1 MIPKRGHRFSEK
13 IMLRQARQWAALR
26 RVTTSSRAIFVGHG
40 ESHARSCA
48 RYVGRENVVTAG
60 SSSQSVALILAA
72 ALATVAETACAQAP
86 SIAEVA
92 AYQGPD
98 RTQRLIAGAK
108 KEKSVTVYGST
119 VAEDMRPVSD
129 AFRKRYGIDFQ
140 YWRASSE
147 QLVQRAVNEH
157 RAGRCAV
164 DAFATVAAE
173 LETLHREKVLIAV
186 KTPATEDLAPL
197 AFRPH
202 GEWVATRLNIFSASF
217 NTNLVKREEAPRR
230 YEDLLDPRW
239 KGRLAVEAADF
250 DWFGTI
256 VMKMGEEK
264 GLKLFREIV
273 ATNGMSVRR
282 GHTLLANLVQAGEVP
297 LALTVYSYKP
307 EQQKREGAP
316 VEPLYLKPV
325 VALGY
330 GPAVSRCAPHPHAAL
345 LFHDFMIREGQE
357 IMAKRDMT
365 PTNPKIRPL
374 PEGVDLTMIDPVEM
388 LDNRKKW
395 DELWTNIVLKPR

>member
-1 MIPKRGHRFSEK
+1 VIVSSAC
-13 IMLRQARQWAALR
+13 IARVSASFIAL
-26 RVTTSSRAIFVGHG
+26 
-40 ESHARSCA
+40 
-48 RYVGRENVVTAG
+48 
-60 SSSQSVALILAA
+60 ALGAVPAA
-72 ALATVAETACAQAP
+72 AE

-98 RTQRLIAGAK
+98 RTKRLIAGAR
-108 KEKSVTVYGST
+108 KEKGLTVYGST

-129 AFRKRYGIDFQ
+129 AFRKKYGIDFQ

-147 QLVQRAVNEH
+147 QLVQRAVNEN
-157 RAGRCAV
+157 RAGRCLV
-164 DAFATVAAE
+164 DGFATVAAE
-173 LETLHREKVLIAV
+173 LESLYREKLLFAV
-186 KTPATEDLAPL
+186 KTPATADLIPA

-202 GEWVATRLNIFSASF
+202 GEWVATRLNIFSAAF
-217 NTNLVKREEAPRR
+217 NTNLVKREEAPRT
-230 YEDLLDPRW
+230 YQDLKNPRW
-239 KGRLAVEAADF
+239 KGRLAVEASDY

-264 GLKLFREIV
+264 GLALFRNIV
-273 ATNGMSVRR
+273 AANGMSVRK
-282 GHTLLANLVQAGEVP
+282 GHTLLANLVAAGEVP

-307 EQQKREGAP
+307 EQQNRAGAP
-316 VEPLYLKPV
+316 VEPLYLAPL

-345 LFHDFMIREGQE
+345 LFYDFMIGEGQE

-374 PEGVDLTMIDPVEM
+374 PEGLDLTLIDPAEM
-388 LDNRKKW
+388 LEKRKKW
-395 DELWTNIVLKPR
+395 DDLWTATVLKPK

>member
-1 MIPKRGHRFSEK
+1 MKAYSC
-13 IMLRQARQWAALR
+13 MM
-26 RVTTSSRAIFVGHG
+26 RVSAS
-40 ESHARSCA
+40 
-48 RYVGRENVVTAG
+48 
-60 SSSQSVALILAA
+60 LI
-72 ALATVAETACAQAP
+72 ALALGVVPASAQAP
-86 SIAEVA
+86 TLAEVA

-98 RTQRLIAGAK
+98 RTKRLIAGAK
-108 KEKSVTVYGST
+108 KEKAVTVYGST
-119 VAEDMRPVSD
+119 VAEDMRPVSE
-129 AFRKRYGIDFQ
+129 AFRKKYGIDFQ

-147 QLVQRAVNEH
+147 QLVQRAVNEN

-173 LETLHREKVLIAV
+173 LESLQREKLLFAV
-186 KTPATEDLAPL
+186 KTPATSDLIPA

-217 NTNLVKREEAPRR
+217 NTNLVKREEAPRT
-230 YEDLLDPRW
+230 YEDLRHPRW
-239 KGRLAVEAADF
+239 KGRLAVEASDY

-256 VMKMGEEK
+256 VMKIGEEK
-264 GLKLFREIV
+264 GLQLFRDIV
-273 ATNGMSVRR
+273 TTNGMSVRK
-282 GHTLLANLVQAGEVP
+282 GHTLLANLVAAGEVP

-307 EQQKREGAP
+307 EQQKRAGAP
-316 VEPLYLKPV
+316 VEPLYLAPL

-330 GPAVSRCAPHPHAAL
+330 GPGVSRCAPHPHAAL
-345 LFHDFMIREGQE
+345 LFYDFMATEGQE

-374 PEGVDLTMIDPVEM
+374 PEGFDLTLIDPAEM

-395 DELWTNIVLKPR
+395 DDLWTSLVLKPK

>member
-1 MIPKRGHRFSEK
+1 MVPAS
-13 IMLRQARQWAALR
+13 A
-26 RVTTSSRAIFVGHG
+26 
-40 ESHARSCA
+40 
-48 RYVGRENVVTAG
+48 
-60 SSSQSVALILAA
+60 QSL
-72 ALATVAETACAQAP
+72 
-86 SIAEVA
+86 AEVA

-108 KEKSVTVYGST
+108 KEKVVTVYGST

-129 AFRKRYGIDFQ
+129 AFRKKFGIDFQ

-147 QLVQRAVNEH
+147 QLVQRAVNEN

-164 DAFATVAAE
+164 DGFATVAAE
-173 LETLHREKVLIAV
+173 LETLHREKLLAAV
-186 KTPATEDLAPL
+186 KTPATAPLAKL

-217 NTNLVKREEAPRR
+217 NTNLVKRDETPKSYEELR
-230 YEDLLDPRW
+230 DPRW

-273 ATNGMSVRR
+273 RNNGMSVRK
-282 GHTLLANLVQAGEVP
+282 GHTLLANLVAAGEVP

-307 EQQKREGAP
+307 EQQKRAGAP
-316 VEPLYLKPV
+316 VEPLYLAPV

-345 LFHDFMIREGQE
+345 LFYDFMINEGQE
-357 IMAKRDMT
+357 IMAKRDMQ
-365 PTNPKIRPL
+365 PTNPNIRPL

-395 DELWTNIVLKPR
+395 DDHWTHTVLKPK

>member
-1 MIPKRGHRFSEK
+1 MVSLGSPVEASLKS
-13 IMLRQARQWAALR
+13 
-26 RVTTSSRAIFVGHG
+26 VT
-40 ESHARSCA
+40 
-48 RYVGRENVVTAG
+48 
-60 SSSQSVALILAA
+60 LIAVA
-72 ALATVAETACAQAP
+72 ALALGATPALPQTP
-86 SIAEVA
+86 TIAELA
-92 AYQGPD
+92 TYQGAD

-108 KEKSVTVYGST
+108 KEKVVTVYGST

-147 QLVQRAVNEH
+147 QLVQRAVNEN

-173 LETLHREKVLIAV
+173 LETLHREKLLIRV
-186 KTPATEDLAPL
+186 KTPHTADLAPL

-202 GEWVATRLNIFSASF
+202 GEWIATRLNIFSASY
-217 NTNLVKREEAPRR
+217 NTNLVKKDEVPKS
-230 YEDLLDPRW
+230 YEDLRDPRW

-256 VMKMGEEK
+256 VMKLGEEK
-264 GLKLFREIV
+264 GLKLFRDIV
-273 ATNGMSVRR
+273 KTNGMSIRR

-307 EQQKREGAP
+307 EQQKRDGAP
-316 VEPLYLKPV
+316 VEPLYLRPL

-345 LFHDFMIREGQE
+345 LFYDFMIREGQE

-374 PEGVDLTMIDPVEM
+374 PEGLDLTLIDPAEM

-395 DELWTNIVLKPR
+395 DGLWTNTVLKPK

>member
-1 MIPKRGHRFSEK
+1 MTVGI
-13 IMLRQARQWAALR
+13 
-26 RVTTSSRAIFVGHG
+26 SSK
-40 ESHARSCA
+40 
-48 RYVGRENVVTAG
+48 
-60 SSSQSVALILAA
+60 SVALISLAA
-72 ALATVAETACAQAP
+72 LTLGPAPASSQAP
-86 SIAEVA
+86 TIAEVA
-92 AYQGPD
+92 AYQGAD

-108 KEKSVTVYGST
+108 KEKMVMVYGST

-129 AFRKRYGIDFQ
+129 AFRKKYGIDFQ

-147 QLVQRAVNEH
+147 QLVQRSVNEH

-173 LETLHREKVLIAV
+173 LETLHREKLLIAV
-186 KTPATEDLAPL
+186 KTPAAADLAPL

-202 GEWVATRLNIFSASF
+202 GEWVATRLNIFSASY
-217 NTNLVKREEAPRR
+217 NTNLVKREEAPRT

-250 DWFGTI
+250 DWFGTL

-264 GLKLFREIV
+264 GLNLFRDIV
-273 ATNGMSVRR
+273 KANGVSVRR

-307 EQQKREGAP
+307 EQQKRDGAP
-316 VEPLYLKPV
+316 VEPLYLRPV

-395 DELWTNIVLKPR
+395 DDLWTNIVLKPR

>member
-1 MIPKRGHRFSEK
+1 VNLKSTVDISFK
-13 IMLRQARQWAALR
+13 
-26 RVTTSSRAIFVGHG
+26 
-40 ESHARSCA
+40 
-48 RYVGRENVVTAG
+48 
-60 SSSQSVALILAA
+60 SVALIALA
-72 ALATVAETACAQAP
+72 ALALGATPALPQTP
-86 SIAEVA
+86 TIAELST
-92 AYQGPD
+92 YQGPD
-98 RTQRLIAGAK
+98 RTERLIAGAK
-108 KEKSVTVYGST
+108 KEKVVSVYGST

-147 QLVQRAVNEH
+147 QLVQRAVNEN

-173 LETLHREKVLIAV
+173 LETLHREKLLIAV
-186 KTPATEDLAPL
+186 KTPATADLAPL

-202 GEWVATRLNIFSASF
+202 GEWVATRLNIFSASY
-217 NTNLVKREEAPRR
+217 NTNLVKKDEVPKG
-230 YEDLLDPRW
+230 YEDLLHPRW

-264 GLKLFREIV
+264 GLKLFRDIV
-273 ATNGMSVRR
+273 KTNGMSVRR

-307 EQQKREGAP
+307 EQQKRDGAP
-316 VEPLYLKPV
+316 VEPLYLRPL

-345 LFHDFMIREGQE
+345 LFYDFMIREGQE

-374 PEGVDLTMIDPVEM
+374 PEGLDLTLIDPAEM

-395 DELWTNIVLKPR
+395 DGLWTDTVLKPK